1 MIQIREKAVTDKH
14 RVAEIIDLATADLRR
29 VYRRATNTGTPGV
42 NAEITPITLVAV
54 EASLIVGVVDYCI
67 EPDSLY
73 IRCLAIHPQYRRR
86 GIARALIQAIEEIAN
101 REGKLK
107 LTLSTIKE
115 TGNPQIFTRLGFT
128 VFKDILTET
137 FEGVNG
143 QAVTKTDMHRKL
155 P

>member
-29 VYRRATNTGTPGV
+29 VYRRSTNTGKPGV

-54 EASLIVGVVDYCI
+54 EADLIVGVVDYCI

-73 IRCLAIHPQYRRR
+73 IRDLAIHPQYRRR
-86 GIARALIQAIEEIAN
+86 GIARALIQAVEEIAG
-101 REGKLK
+101 REGKPK

-128 VFKDILTET
+128 VVNDILTET
-137 FEGVNG
+137 FEGADG